1 MDLIAISD
9 NRMINIDLIESIEIT
24 TVNKKKRFTLVVGGR
39 DYTPDLDSTKLL
51 ELLLKKG
58 TVKSTNQFFSV

>member
-9 NRMINIDLIESIEIT
+9 NRMINVDLIESIEIT
-24 TVNKKKRFTLVVGGR
+24 TVGGKKRFTLTIGGR

-51 ELLLKKG
+51 ELLLKRG
-58 TVKSTNQFFSV
+58 TVKNTSQFFSV